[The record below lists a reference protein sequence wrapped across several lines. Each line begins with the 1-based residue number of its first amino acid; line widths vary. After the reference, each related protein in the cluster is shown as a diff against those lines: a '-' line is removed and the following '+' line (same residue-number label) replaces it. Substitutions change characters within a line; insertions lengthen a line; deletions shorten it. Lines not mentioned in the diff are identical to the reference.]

1 MNEEPGAGGLDRDRM
16 GRARADPGAPDGGP
30 RSPPEGKS
38 RAGHSHG
45 QLASPFLTSS
55 ICPNSNEQNSPAQ
68 HSSPSIRHAKL
79 LNASECGSKGCLW
92 SGSCLPGGE
101 VGGSRCFCGWLS
113 PSPTQASSQGFK
125 APWRLQGPL
134 GFSLAV
140 GKRSLPTDGRL
151 QARSLPLWVS
161 TAWVPRVG

>member
-1 MNEEPGAGGLDRDRM
+1 M

-101 VGGSRCFCGWLS
+101 AGGADASVAGCHLPQHRPPHKDSKLPGVFRGHWASHLLWARGPYPRTAACRPV
-113 PSPTQASSQGFK
+113 PSPCGSPPPG
-125 APWRLQGPL
+125 
-134 GFSLAV
+134 SLEWAETV
-140 GKRSLPTDGRL
+140 SENGLPRS
-151 QARSLPLWVS
+151 
-161 TAWVPRVG
+161 

>member
-68 HSSPSIRHAKL
+68 HSSHSIRHAKL

-101 VGGSRCFCGWLS
+101 AGGGEQMLLWLAVTFPNTGLLTRIQS
-113 PSPTQASSQGFK
+113 SLASSG
-125 APWRLQGPL
+125 
-134 GFSLAV
+134 AV
-140 GKRSLPTDGRL
+140 GLLTCCGQEVLTHGRPP
-151 QARSLPLWVS
+151 AGPF
-161 TAWVPRVG
+161 PPPVGLHRLGP